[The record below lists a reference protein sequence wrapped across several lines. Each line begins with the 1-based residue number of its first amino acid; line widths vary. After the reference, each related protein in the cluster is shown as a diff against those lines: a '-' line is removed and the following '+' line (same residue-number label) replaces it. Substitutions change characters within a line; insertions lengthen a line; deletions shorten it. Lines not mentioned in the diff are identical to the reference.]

1 MSLFRKLV
9 LVPTDEI
16 TTTTTTRHRQNIPSL
31 EDVQA
36 DEFNKMESRTRKSS
50 AAPIIA
56 SSHKPSN
63 ELITTQ
69 IFSIPDKQAR
79 GQALSLLTRLQK
91 NPFIEWDEMGNVH
104 LYGNYLPRA
113 NIADLI
119 RYDKVYSKNPRDA
132 RKRATP
138 PPHWNEFNTVAQRM
152 SQTGAG
158 YKQHKCPIHR

>member
-1 MSLFRKLV
+1 MSPFRKLV
-9 LVPTDEI
+9 LVPIDETS
-16 TTTTTTRHRQNIPSL
+16 TTTNRYRGNLPSL

-119 RYDKVYSKNPRDA
+119 RYAVYSKNPRDA

>member
-9 LVPTDEI
+9 LVPIDETS
-16 TTTTTTRHRQNIPSL
+16 TTTANRYRGNLPSY

-36 DEFNKMESRTRKSS
+36 DEFNKMSTRTRKIS
-50 AAPIIA
+50 AAPVIT

-69 IFSIPDKQAR
+69 IFSIPDKRAR

-119 RYDKVYSKNPRDA
+119 MYAVYPKNPRDA

-138 PPHWNEFNTVAQRM
+138 PPHWNEFNAVAQRM
-152 SQTGAG
+152 SQTGSG
-158 YKQHKCPIHR
+158 YKQKKCPLHR